1 MSLMTPHNHMHYS
14 VTNGSVGA
22 AIGVQ
27 RGTTVTSG
35 TANTQGTWTQIH
47 AGLTYAADFM
57 IVTVNAVETSADV
70 IAATNL
76 NCYISIG
83 VGATSDAVNTIVE
96 NLGAANAQGLG
107 AVYFLPIRVPPDT
120 PVWAAHTNNN
130 ASAKAGVQV
139 SFMGGNMNPYNF
151 PSFSKIVALGAT
163 TASTT
168 GTAITPGA
176 SGAEGAWAQ
185 IVASTTDD
193 YGGIMASTLFNVDT
207 ALLVQYTTIDVG
219 IGASGQEK
227 VIGENVT
234 QQSIP
239 TTGETKDSVHL
250 PTFAG
255 IPAGSRLVA
264 RASGSGTAETSNTIM
279 LYGFKH

>member
-1 MSLMTPHNHMHYS
+1 MLVTPHNHMSYA

-27 RGTTVTSG
+27 RGTLVTSG
-35 TANTQGTWTQIH
+35 AANTQGTWTQIH
-47 AGLTYAADFM
+47 AGLSYAADFM
-57 IVTVNAVETSADV
+57 IVTINAVETSAD
-70 IAATNL
+70 IISATNL

-83 VGATSDAVNTIVE
+83 VGANSGAVDTIVDR
-96 NLGAANAQGLG
+96 LGAANAQGLG
-107 AVYFLPIRVPPDT
+107 AVYFLPIRVPPNT
-120 PVWAAHTNNN
+120 PVWAAHQNNN

-139 SFMGGNMNPYNF
+139 SFMGGNMNPYSF
-151 PSFSKIVALGAT
+151 PSFTHMVALGAGGS
-163 TASTT
+163 TA

-176 SGAEGAWAQ
+176 SGAEGAWSQ

-193 YGGIMASTLFNVDT
+193 YGGIMASSLFNVDT
-207 ALLVQYTTIDVG
+207 ALLVQYTTIDIGVG
-219 IGASGQEK
+219 AAGQEV

-250 PTFAG
+250 PTFIG
-255 IPAGSRLVA
+255 VPAGSRLVA
-264 RASGSGTAETSNTIM
+264 RASGSGVAETSNTIM
-279 LYGFKH
+279 LYGFAH